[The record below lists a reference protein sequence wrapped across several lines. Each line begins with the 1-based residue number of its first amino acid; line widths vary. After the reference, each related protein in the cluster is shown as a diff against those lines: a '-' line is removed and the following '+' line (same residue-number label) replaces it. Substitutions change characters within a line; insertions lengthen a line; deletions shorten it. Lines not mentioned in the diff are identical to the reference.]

1 MRVPKL
7 RRLIAIVVVIALCA
21 GTAVAEKFEHRFSQ
35 GDQFRILSKV
45 DEDVYVNRR
54 YSHSA
59 QILNRI
65 AFSVDK
71 VREDGAGFLSGT
83 FSTSVQYAGGQS
95 YVADRLYESQY
106 WHLPSG
112 RFEIGEQYYMPVV
125 RHVPSFPD
133 RDLVPGDT
141 WNAPA
146 EERHD
151 FRDGFGIPDPYV
163 IPVQVRY
170 TYQGPGQWKGKDV
183 QLVRAEYTIFY
194 TPSRPRSYTTAYPV
208 QIAGYSDQLMYWDAE
223 RGGVAAYEERFRFVF
238 DLSNGQSIEYRGQAS
253 AEVVESQ
260 LMDKGALEKRLRDAV
275 KGLKD
280 IGVASDDHGVTITLE
295 NIQFEPDSA
304 RLLPSELDKIRRI
317 AEVLKAEPDRHLLI
331 SGHTAMAGTAEGRLQ
346 LSQER
351 ARAVAEALI
360 SMGVRVPEDI
370 TVIGY
375 GAERPVADNLTEL
388 GRSRNRRVEITILE
402 N

>member
-1 MRVPKL
+1 MRVT
-7 RRLIAIVVVIALCA
+7 RLGRFLALIVALAAIAGNAA
-21 GTAVAEKFEHRFSQ
+21 AEKFEHRFGQ
-35 GDQFRILSKV
+35 GDRFRILSKV

-65 AFSVDK
+65 AFSVDR
-71 VREDGAGFLSGT
+71 VRDDGAGYLSGT
-83 FSTSVQYAGGQS
+83 FSTSVQYAGGLA
-95 YVADRLYESQY
+95 YVADRLYESEY

-112 RFEIGEQYYMPVV
+112 RFEIGEEYYMPVV

-133 RDLVPGDT
+133 RDLSPGDT

-151 FRDGFGIPDPYV
+151 FRDGFGIPEPYV

-183 QLVRAEYTIFY
+183 RLIRAEYTIFY
-194 TPSRPRSYTTAYPV
+194 VPARPRSWTVAYPV
-208 QIAGYSDQLMYWDAE
+208 QIAGYSDQLMYWDPE

-238 DLSNGQSIEYRGQAS
+238 DLSNGQTIEYRGQAS

-260 LMDKGALEKRLRDAV
+260 LMDRGALEKRLRDAV
-275 KGLKD
+275 KGMD
-280 IGVASDDHGVTITLE
+280 DVGVASDERGVTITLE
-295 NIQFEPDSA
+295 DIQFEPDSA

-331 SGHTAMAGTAEGRLQ
+331 SGHTAMAGTAEGRMQ

-351 ARAVAEALI
+351 ARAVAEVLI
-360 SMGVRVPEDI
+360 GLGVRVPEDI

-375 GAERPVADNLTEL
+375 GAERPVADNLTEA